1 MPFLASS
8 FLLIWMINS
17 TPELLKT
24 AWGVSFVSIGLTWWV
39 FHQVRSQEC
48 EIVKSDLYL
57 PIFGFLIWC
66 FISLL
71 WVEDGYL
78 AALML
83 AQFSSFAVIF
93 VLIVNTFKR
102 FDLTVRIL
110 KVLVFS
116 MTLIST
122 IGLLQYYFPDNEFI
136 QHLFFQT
143 AKPGA
148 TFANKNMA
156 SHFIVMTLPLS
167 LVLLL
172 ASTVRLKII
181 LYSLS
186 TFIGAWFL
194 LYTFARQ
201 AYVAVAVEL
210 SILGIFIVLDR
221 YTNNQQSILSSL
233 AKKS

>member
-8 FLLIWMINS
+8 FLLIGLIS
-17 TPELLKT
+17 SSPELLKT
-24 AWGVSFVSIGLTWWV
+24 VWGISFVSIGLTWWV
-39 FHQVRSQEC
+39 FHQVKSKEI

-71 WVEDGYL
+71 WIEDGYL

-83 AQFSSFAVIF
+83 AQFSSFAVLF
-93 VLIVNTFKR
+93 VLIVNIFKR
-102 FDLTVRIL
+102 FDLTVGIL

-116 MTLIST
+116 MTLISI

-167 LVLLL
+167 LTFLL
-172 ASTVRLKII
+172 ASKVRLKII
-181 LYSLS
+181 IYSLS

-201 AYVAVAVEL
+201 AYVAVAVE
-210 SILGIFIVLDR
+210 
-221 YTNNQQSILSSL
+221 
-233 AKKS
+233 